1 MLRSAS
7 CFALVW
13 GALVFGVLAKAGPA
27 NQPNGKM
34 DPDRLMGMKAALA
47 DLEKGI
53 LKQKEYPP
61 LPSPAFHATYTRL
74 LRTECGV
81 AWEVVNSPKYS
92 EALRASV
99 AGYNDVMRAEVEHRF
114 GRDILKKLW
123 NRAQGN

>member
-1 MLRSAS
+1 MVFPAS
-7 CFALVW
+7 IIFLLSSMNLWVIS
-13 GALVFGVLAKAGPA
+13 GV
-27 NQPNGKM
+27 
-34 DPDRLMGMKAALA
+34 KAALA

-61 LPSPAFHATYTRL
+61 LPSPAFHVTYKRL

-81 AWEVVNSPKYS
+81 AWEVVKSPKYS
-92 EALRASV
+92 EALQASV